1 MTAPNPYAQ
10 YAQPAPTQETTPPPI
25 TVSPTQN
32 PATVSPTVA
41 DPAAQYQ
48 AWLASRA
55 AAAQAAPAPVAPPA
69 PPVAPPP
76 PAQPV
81 DPAYAAWLASQQAAP
96 AAPPVAPPA
105 FDPAAAY
112 AAYQAAQQ
120 QTPSQFVAPPRPGA
134 APSAGTDPFDDP
146 APPRPKGPRLDDMYG
161 RLLLIIPKGMDKGKS
176 TETDGTVTTYDRMT
190 ADVIVLDGPPMPYG
204 GKPNGRPP
212 TPHDRV
218 AEIPHREV
226 GMYVSAKALI
236 SQSRDAWA
244 KRQRNEPGMVLGR
257 LNYGEQPADPK
268 LQAPWVLDKATD
280 ADRALARAYLATIDP
295 FA

>member
-1 MTAPNPYAQ
+1 MTNPYAQ

-41 DPAAQYQ
+41 DPAAQYA
-48 AWLASRA
+48 AWLAA
-55 AAAQAAPAPVAPPA
+55 QQAAPAAPVAPPA
-69 PPVAPPP
+69 PPVAPPVAP
-76 PAQPV
+76 PAPAAPV
-81 DPAYAAWLASQQAAP
+81 PDPGYAAWLASQQAAQ
-96 AAPPVAPPA
+96 AAPPP
-105 FDPAAAY
+105 DPQY
-112 AAYQAAQQ
+112 AAYLAAQQ
-120 QTPSQFVAPPRPGA
+120 QLAPTFVAPPNPGGA
-134 APSAGTDPFDDP
+134 TSAGTDPFDDP

-176 TETDGTVTTYDRMT
+176 TESDGTVSTYDRMT

-218 AEIPHREV
+218 ASIPHREI

-257 LNYGEQPADPK
+257 LAYGEQPADPK
-268 LQAPWVLDKATD
+268 LQAPWILEKATD
-280 ADRALARAYLATIDP
+280 ADRATARQYLATIDP

>member
-1 MTAPNPYAQ
+1 MTNPYAQ
-10 YAQPAPTQETTPPPI
+10 YAQPAPTQETTPPPV
-25 TVSPTQN
+25 TTNPTQN
-32 PATVSPTVA
+32 QATVSA
-41 DPAAQYQ
+41 SANDAAAQYQ
-48 AWLASRA
+48 AWLTSQA

-76 PAQPV
+76 PAAPV
-81 DPAYAAWLASQQAAP
+81 PDPGYAAWLASQQAAP

-105 FDPAAAY
+105 LDPAAAF
-112 AAYQAAQQ
+112 AAYQAAQAQ
-120 QTPSQFVAPPRPGA
+120 QLAPSFVAPPQPGG

-176 TETDGTVTTYDRMT
+176 TEADGTTSTYDRMT

-212 TPHDRV
+212 TPHDRI
-218 AEIPHREV
+218 APIPHREV

-257 LNYGEQPADPK
+257 LAYGEQPADPK
-268 LQAPWVLDKATD
+268 LQAPWILEKATD
-280 ADRALARAYLATIDP
+280 ADRAVARQYLATIDP